1 VRLFSPR
8 MSLIRQPAAPPS
20 LEIEPGLPPRISSG
34 RESVAA
40 VRIVGGHARELF
52 DWVDERAVDRPALR
66 RAAAAVRTALRIVS
80 TPFGSEHEPSEI
92 RQARALGPAA
102 RPGTPTSKVLVMT
115 LRAWTTHVAYEL
127 LLGHELQRRGAD
139 CRFVVCGGGLPVCEL
154 GNARREFPHPC
165 AACKRYVTEMLGAAD
180 LDYVTLD
187 ELVDEGER
195 LALSEGVRS
204 ASDPHAVEVDG
215 IRLAPHVVRS
225 LLWVART
232 AWAARELDDR
242 REFREFLESAAIVT
256 RAFGRLLDR
265 ERPDS
270 IVMVSGLFFA
280 ESAMRELASQRG
292 IPVVMY
298 DFPGRPG
305 TVFVSEKTPASF
317 YEIDDLWAA
326 RGQDEPSTA
335 ERERVLDAI
344 GARRSSD
351 GTLWSAFRFDD
362 AAPDARTDV
371 GRRIAVFTN
380 VSWDTAVTLRDIG
393 FRDIYEWLEV
403 VVTWAL
409 DHDDVTVDIRV
420 HPGEMRVRG
429 FESDDSLADYIRTR
443 FPDLPDRITVYGPES
458 SVDSYALIESAD
470 TVLVYTST
478 IGLEAVVLG
487 RPTIVAA
494 DVHYRGKDFTIDVDG
509 PDELRAALDAYGD
522 HVLTE
527 TQSER
532 AIAYANLFFFES
544 MVELRSL
551 TERYRGKPVLRISDP
566 ASLASDPGVARVC
579 DAALGRGDAA

>member
-1 VRLFSPR
+1 MRLFSPR
-8 MSLIRQPAAPPS
+8 MSHIRQPAAPPS
-20 LEIEPGLPPRISSG
+20 LEIEPGLAPRISSG

-40 VRIVGGHARELF
+40 VRILGGRARELF
-52 DWVDERAVDRPALR
+52 DWADERTVELPALR
-66 RAAAAVRTALRIVS
+66 RAVATVRTALRIVS
-80 TPFGSEHEPSEI
+80 SPFAPDHEPSEI
-92 RQARALGPAA
+92 RQARALGPAP
-102 RPGTPTSKVLVMT
+102 RPKAPTSKVLVLT

-139 CRFVVCGGGLPVCEL
+139 CRFVVCGGGLPICEL
-154 GNARREFPHPC
+154 GNARREFPKPC
-165 AACKRYVTEMLGAAD
+165 TACRGYVTEMLDAAS
-180 LDYVTLD
+180 LDYMTLD
-187 ELVDEGER
+187 ELVDEDER
-195 LALSEGVRS
+195 LALSEEVRR
-204 ASDPHAVEVDG
+204 AQDPHSVTIDG
-215 IRLAPHVVRS
+215 VVLAPLVLRS
-225 LLWVART
+225 VLWVART
-232 AWAARELDDR
+232 AWAARELDER
-242 REFREFLESAAIVT
+242 PEFVEFLESAAIVT

-265 ERPDS
+265 EQPDS

-280 ESAMRELASQRG
+280 EAAMRELASQRG

-326 RGQDEPSTA
+326 RGQDQPSAA
-335 ERERVLDAI
+335 ERDRVLDAI
-344 GARRSSD
+344 GARRSGD
-351 GTLWSAFRFDD
+351 DTLWSAFRFDD
-362 AAPDARTDV
+362 AAPGARTDV

-380 VSWDTAVTLRDIG
+380 VSWDTAVTSRDIG

-403 VVTWAL
+403 VVSWVL
-409 DHDDVTVDIRV
+409 EHDDVTVDIRV
-420 HPGEMRVRG
+420 HPGELRVRG

-443 FPDLPDRITVYGPES
+443 FPDLPDRITVHGPES

-509 PDELRAALDAYGD
+509 PDELRAALDACGD
-522 HVLTE
+522 HALTE
-527 TQSER
+527 AQSER

-551 TERYRGKPVLRISDP
+551 TERYRGKPVFRISDP

-579 DAALGRGDAA
+579 DAALGRGDAE